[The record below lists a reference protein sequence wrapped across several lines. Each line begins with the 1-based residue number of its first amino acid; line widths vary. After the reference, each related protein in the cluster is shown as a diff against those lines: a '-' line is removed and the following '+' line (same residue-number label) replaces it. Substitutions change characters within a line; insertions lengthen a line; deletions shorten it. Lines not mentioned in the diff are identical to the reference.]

1 MWISACI
8 KSLIDFLSKFVD
20 YKTVKTEHQ
29 TTTEIVREKKS
40 LKKAADITERLIEN
54 SECFFRFSA
63 KIYYD
68 ELNFR
73 QKRQFK
79 HFYKTHLK
87 LKKQFLK
94 VN

>member
-20 YKTVKTEHQ
+20 YQTTQTEHQ
-29 TTTEIVREKKS
+29 TTTEIVKEKKS
-40 LKKAADITERLIEN
+40 LKKASDITERLIEN

-63 KIYYD
+63 RIYYD

-73 QKRQFK
+73 QRRQFK

>member
-20 YKTVKTEHQ
+20 YKSTQTEHQ

-40 LKKAADITERLIEN
+40 LKKASDITERLIEN

-63 KIYYD
+63 RIYYD

>member
-1 MWISACI
+1 MFISACI
-8 KSLIDFLSKFVD
+8 KSLIDFLSRFVD
-20 YKTVKTEHQ
+20 YKTTQTEHQ
-29 TTTEIVREKKS
+29 TTTEIVKEKKA
-40 LKKAADITERLIEN
+40 LKKAANITEQLIEN

-63 KIYYD
+63 SIYYD